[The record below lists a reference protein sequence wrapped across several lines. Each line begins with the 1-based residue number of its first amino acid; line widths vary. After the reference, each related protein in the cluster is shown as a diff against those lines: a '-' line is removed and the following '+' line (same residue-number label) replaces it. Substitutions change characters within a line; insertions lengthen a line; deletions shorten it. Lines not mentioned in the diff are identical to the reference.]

1 MKQKNYIRS
10 DIQGLRAFAVLI
22 VVIFHAKIPF
32 FEAGYIGVDIF
43 FAISGYVITGMIL
56 REIEDHRKFSF
67 INFYWNRF
75 KRLTPA
81 LALVV
86 LVTVV
91 SSIFLQPVFQS
102 LVTAKTGAGSLL
114 MLSNFVIANTSGGY
128 FDPQASQNALLNTWS
143 LAVEEQFYLLFPTVL
158 VFAILFSRSN
168 IEVIKKIQISLLV
181 IITLISL
188 AFFISNT
195 PELLSMN
202 GAYAELVHRL
212 QTKTIVVLESLNIQL
227 PIQYKWDWIFGYYGP
242 VVRIWEFGFGAIAA
256 IAWAIRGTI
265 SLFTSK
271 LLSFTGIFLI
281 FVSMCVL
288 RQHENDFSILFL
300 APVVGTT
307 LILYS
312 GNSQKGFV
320 YKLFSHK
327 SMVYVGD
334 RSYGFYLWH
343 WPILV
348 LLWSITQ
355 NSYFSAIILLPLTFL
370 AGYVSYRYI
379 EQPLRKYSY
388 SSVKIKIISV
398 FGIWVMPLFLTF
410 IVIFGATNYWG
421 NESVKESVT
430 PHNAAGCE
438 GSNETFTSC
447 TVNIE
452 TSGNPIF
459 LWGDSNA
466 TQYADAFKALSAQ
479 EQFPLTIS
487 SYPGCAPL
495 DIYQNNNST
504 CSLFYKDN
512 IEKFSTTEPSIVVL
526 AMTSRTWAP
535 PKWISGELPIDAKQ
549 QLYVQLENGLTKTIL
564 NLKSLGHT
572 PLIVL
577 PIARFEYESMPLSF
591 DSVPWISVMTNNF
604 VNNRNSLSDLE
615 QEQITVRDIFTKVSK
630 ETNTASIDPTTFQCP
645 GKVCRPFVNGHA
657 IYSDISHLSANFSLD
672 LVPLF
677 SRGISTL
684 NVQR

>member
-32 FEAGYIGVDIF
+32 FEAGYIGVDMF

-56 REIEDHRKFSF
+56 REMEAQRKFSF

-86 LVTVV
+86 LVTVGF
-91 SSIFLQPVFQS
+91 SIFLQPVFQS
-102 LVTAKTGAGSLL
+102 LVTVKTGAGSLL

-143 LAVEEQFYLLFPTVL
+143 LAVEEQFYLLFPAVL
-158 VFAILFSRSN
+158 VIALLFSRSN
-168 IEVIKKIQISLLV
+168 IEVVKKIQISLLSF
-181 IITLISL
+181 ITLISL

-195 PELLSMN
+195 PELLSLN
-202 GAYAELVHRL
+202 GAYVELVHRL
-212 QTKTIVVLESLNIQL
+212 QAKIVVILESLNIQL
-227 PIQYKWDWIFGYYGP
+227 PIPYNWDWIFGYYGP

-256 IAWAIRGTI
+256 IAWAMKGSITV
-265 SLFTSK
+265 FTAK
-271 LLSFTGIFLI
+271 LLSFTGFLLI
-281 FVSMCVL
+281 FVSMFIL
-288 RQHENDFSILFL
+288 RQHENDFSILFI

-312 GNSQKGFV
+312 GNSQKSFV

-355 NSYFSAIILLPLTFL
+355 NSFFSAIILLPLTFL
-370 AGYVSYRYI
+370 AGHISYRFI

-388 SSVKIKIISV
+388 SSAKIKIISI
-398 FGIWVMPLFLTF
+398 FGIWVLPLFLTF
-410 IVIFGATNYWG
+410 IVIFGATNFWG
-421 NESVKESVT
+421 NESVKESIT
-430 PHNAAGCE
+430 PHSAAGCE

-447 TVNIE
+447 TENRE
-452 TSGNPIF
+452 TSGNPIY

-466 TQYADAFKALSAQ
+466 TQYADAFKALSTQ
-479 EQFPLTIS
+479 EQFPLTVT

-504 CSLFYKDN
+504 CSLFYKEN
-512 IEKFSTTEPSIVVL
+512 INNLSTIEPSIVVL

-535 PKWISGELPIDAKQ
+535 PNWISGELPIEAKQ
-549 QLYVQLENGLTKTIL
+549 QLYMQLENGLTQTIL
-564 NLKSLGHT
+564 ELKSLGHT

-577 PIARFEYESMPLSF
+577 PIARFEYENMPLSF
-591 DSVPWISVMTNNF
+591 DSTPWISVLTRNFENNS
-604 VNNRNSLSDLE
+604 NSLADLE
-615 QEQITVRDIFTKVSK
+615 KEQITVREIFTKVSK
-630 ETNTASIDPTTFQCP
+630 ETNISSIDPTIFQCP
-645 GKVCRPFVNGHA
+645 GQVCRPFANGHA

-677 SRGISTL
+677 SSEIRSLKI
-684 NVQR
+684 QH